1 MRKKIKVE
9 ELEFLFQ
16 RRAKRLGSAV
26 ALAPS
31 PWIAAWLDEHE
42 MRRAA
47 SLARCRY

>member
-26 ALAPS
+26 ALAP
-31 PWIAAWLDEHE
+31 ITMDCC
-42 MRRAA
+42 
-47 SLARCRY
+47 LAR